1 MSNQVVNDEKE
12 MTFGEHLEELR
23 KILMRVVIIFVILF
37 VVMFAVSNIW
47 LKILMG
53 PQNADFPT
61 YQFLAWM
68 GDVLGS
74 EALKISPDNFE
85 LINTRMAGQFMLDM
99 KCAFIGSLIVAL
111 PYLLFELWLFIKPAI
126 PPHLRRKC
134 MRYTIETPVWFM
146 GGLLFGYFA
155 IVPLTINFLTHYSV
169 DAPIA
174 NMITPDSLISTVM
187 GVSMAGGITFLLP
200 MFIRLIATMGL
211 VTADTMRKYR
221 RHAAVILLIFAAI
234 ITPPDVFSQIL
245 IFVPCFVMYEL
256 GIRIAARI
264 DAQRAKELA
273 NAYAATPSAAIA
285 EDDDEVEDRETVRYD
300 D

>member
-1 MSNQVVNDEKE
+1 
-12 MTFGEHLEELR
+12 
-23 KILMRVVIIFVILF
+23 
-37 VVMFAVSNIW
+37 
-47 LKILMG
+47 
-53 PQNADFPT
+53 
-61 YQFLAWM
+61 
-68 GDVLGS
+68 
-74 EALKISPDNFE
+74 
-85 LINTRMAGQFMLDM
+85 MLDM

-111 PYLLFELWLFIKPAI
+111 PYLLFELWLFVKPAI

-146 GGLLFGYFA
+146 GGLLFGYFV

-187 GVSMAGGITFLLP
+187 GVAMAGGITFLLP

-211 VTADTMRKYR
+211 ITADTMRNYR
-221 RHAAVILLIFAAI
+221 RHAAVALLIFAAI
-234 ITPPDVFSQIL
+234 ITPPDVFSQVL
-245 IFVPCFVMYEL
+245 IFIPCYFMYEL

-264 DAQRAKELA
+264 DAQRAKAMA
-273 NAYAATPSAAIA
+273 NVPATTPAVAA

>member
-1 MSNQVVNDEKE
+1 MSTQNVNDEKE

-23 KILMRVVIIFVILF
+23 KILMRVVIVFVILF
-37 VVMFAVSNIW
+37 IVMFAVSNIW

-85 LINTRMAGQFMLDM
+85 LINTRMAGQFLLDM

-111 PYLLFELWLFIKPAI
+111 PYLLFELWLFVKPAI
-126 PPHLRRKC
+126 PLHLRRKC

-146 GGLLFGYFA
+146 GGLLFGYFV

-187 GVSMAGGITFLLP
+187 GVAMAGGITFLLP
-200 MFIRLIATMGL
+200 MFVRLIATMGL
-211 VTADTMRKYR
+211 ITADTMRQYR
-221 RHAAVILLIFAAI
+221 RHAAVALLIFAAI
-234 ITPPDVFSQIL
+234 ITPPDIFSQVL
-245 IFVPCFVMYEL
+245 IFIPCYFMYEL

-264 DAQRAKELA
+264 DAQRAKAMA
-273 NAYAATPSAAIA
+273 NVPATTPAVTV

>member
-1 MSNQVVNDEKE
+1 
-12 MTFGEHLEELR
+12 
-23 KILMRVVIIFVILF
+23 
-37 VVMFAVSNIW
+37 
-47 LKILMG
+47 
-53 PQNADFPT
+53 
-61 YQFLAWM
+61 
-68 GDVLGS
+68 
-74 EALKISPDNFE
+74 
-85 LINTRMAGQFMLDM
+85 
-99 KCAFIGSLIVAL
+99 
-111 PYLLFELWLFIKPAI
+111 
-126 PPHLRRKC
+126 
-134 MRYTIETPVWFM
+134 
-146 GGLLFGYFA
+146 
-155 IVPLTINFLTHYSV
+155 
-169 DAPIA
+169 
-174 NMITPDSLISTVM
+174 M

>member
-1 MSNQVVNDEKE
+1 MSNQAVNDEKE

-37 VVMFAVSNIW
+37 IVMFAVSNVW

-61 YQFLAWM
+61 YRFLAWV
-68 GDVLGS
+68 GELIGS
-74 EALKISPDNFE
+74 DALKISPDNFE
-85 LINTRMAGQFMLDM
+85 LINTRMAGQFLLDM

-111 PYLLFELWLFIKPAI
+111 PYLLFELWLFVKPAI

-134 MRYTIETPVWFM
+134 MRYTIETPIWFM

-187 GVSMAGGITFLLP
+187 GVAMAGGITFLLP

-211 VTADTMRKYR
+211 ISADTMRSYR
-221 RHAAVILLIFAAI
+221 RHAAVALLIFAAI
-234 ITPPDVFSQIL
+234 ITPPDVFSQVL
-245 IFVPCFVMYEL
+245 IFFPCYLMYEL

-264 DAQRAKELA
+264 DAQRAKA
-273 NAYAATPSAAIA
+273 MASVATTSAAAA